1 MGIKIYWDKSNHDAL
16 VTGNPSDSLINTH
29 STSYI
34 QLGEELGM
42 VKLQRPILHVLLSE
56 LKTYSSN
63 EEVFKGSPRMS

>member
-1 MGIKIYWDKSNHDAL
+1 MVNSF
-16 VTGNPSDSLINTH
+16 
-29 STSYI
+29 

-63 EEVFKGSPRMS
+63 EGLQGQPKDVVSSPSAISS